1 MLHKNRE
8 IILPETLSLLK
19 DLQEDEMLADFFL
32 VGGTALA
39 LQIGHRF
46 SVDLDLFTLHS
57 FDNQV
62 LSEHLVR
69 SYGAQ
74 ISAVS
79 RNTVLAVIRGVKVDL
94 ITHAYPLAGG
104 LLEEEGLRL
113 ASMEDIGAMKLKA
126 IAHSGQRLKDFIDVY
141 FILERLPLEKVLGAY
156 EKKYPH
162 ANLMIPIKGLT
173 YFEDIDLEAD
183 PPMMG
188 KKVSLKTLKARLV
201 AAVEEPGRVFGS
213 E

>member
-1 MLHKNRE
+1 MLHKNKE

-19 DLQEDEMLADFFL
+19 DLQRDEMLADFFL

-39 LQIGHRF
+39 VQIGHRF
-46 SVDLDLFTLHS
+46 SVALDLFTLHS

-79 RNTVLAVIRGVKVDL
+79 KNTVLAAIRGVKVNL

-173 YFEDIDLEAD
+173 YFEDIDPEAD
-183 PPMMG
+183 PPIMG
-188 KKVSLKTLKARLV
+188 TKVSLESLKARLV
-201 AAVEEPGRVFGS
+201 AAVEAPGRVF
-213 E
+213 